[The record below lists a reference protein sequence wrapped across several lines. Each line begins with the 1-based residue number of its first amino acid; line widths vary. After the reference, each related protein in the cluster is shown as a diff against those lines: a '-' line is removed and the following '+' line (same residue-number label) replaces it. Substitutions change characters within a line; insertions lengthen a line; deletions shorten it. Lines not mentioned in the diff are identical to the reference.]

1 MKKLNL
7 KKLPVL
13 VLLLSAVFLQYPD
26 SNYAG
31 DNKNKVIS
39 GRVIYSDNNSP
50 VNGGTVKIIRK
61 SVPNGFETVI
71 ENAEINS
78 NGQFRLS
85 NILPGNTDGVKIM
98 CYPNDVEDNI
108 QFEPVTVYFNS
119 AVTSS
124 GNEYNIVIKVER
136 SLKKTPE
143 GFK

>member
-108 QFEPVTVYFNS
+108 QFEPVTVDFNS